1 MYEILA
7 TQMLA
12 PKIFEFEVKAPNV
25 ARKAKAGQF
34 LIVRL
39 HERGERIPLTI
50 ADYNRDKGSITIVFQ
65 VVGKTT
71 DELSTFKEGDKLA
84 DVVGPLGNPSELESG
99 KRVVLVGGGV
109 GIAPIYPI
117 ARSLKEMKN
126 EVISIIGSRSANLL
140 FWEDRMADV
149 SDRLIVC
156 TDDGTKGRKGFV
168 TNALEDLI
176 NEGKRID
183 KVWAIGPMIMMKFV
197 TSVTKKYNVPT
208 IVSLNTIMVD
218 GTGMCGACRCTID
231 GKIKFACAD
240 GPEFDAFKVDFDELL
255 KRAIRFKEE
264 EKIAYERYLKQG
276 RGV

>member
-7 TQMLA
+7 TRMLA

-25 ARKAKAGQF
+25 ARKAQAGQF
-34 LIVRL
+34 LIIRL

-50 ADYNRDKGSITIVFQ
+50 ADYNRDIGSITIVFQ

-84 DVVGPLGNPSELESG
+84 DVVGPLGNPSELENG
-99 KRVVLVGGGV
+99 KKVVLIGGGV

-117 ARSLKEMKN
+117 AKSLKEANN
-126 EVISIIGSRSANLL
+126 EIISIIGSRTAELL
-140 FWEDRMADV
+140 FWEDKMKQV

-168 TNALEDLI
+168 TEALEGLI
-176 NEGKRID
+176 NEGEKID
-183 KVWAIGPMIMMKFV
+183 RVWAIGPMIMMKFV
-197 TSVTKKYNVPT
+197 ASVAKKYNVPT
-208 IVSLNTIMVD
+208 TVSLNTIMVD
-218 GTGMCGACRCTID
+218 GTGMCGACRCTVD

-264 EKIAYERYLKQG
+264 EKIAYERYLKG
-276 RGV
+276 RGA

>member
-7 TQMLA
+7 TRMLA

-25 ARKAKAGQF
+25 ARKAQAGQF
-34 LIVRL
+34 LIIRL
-39 HERGERIPLTI
+39 HEKGERIPLTI
-50 ADYNRDKGSITIVFQ
+50 ADYNRDIGSITIVFQ

-84 DVVGPLGNPSELESG
+84 DIVGPLGNPSELENG
-99 KRVVLVGGGV
+99 KKVVLVGGGV

-117 ARSLKEMKN
+117 ARSLKEANN
-126 EVISIIGSRSANLL
+126 EIVSIIGSRTAELL
-140 FWEDRMADV
+140 FWEDKMKQV

-156 TDDGTKGRKGFV
+156 TDDGTKGKRGFV
-168 TNALEDLI
+168 TEALEDLI
-176 NEGKRID
+176 NEGEKID
-183 KVWAIGPMIMMKFV
+183 RVWAIGPMIMMKFV

-218 GTGMCGACRCTID
+218 GTGMCGACRCTVD

-264 EKIAYERYLKQG
+264 EKIAYERYLKG
-276 RGV
+276 RGA

>member
-7 TQMLA
+7 TRMLA

-25 ARKAKAGQF
+25 ARKAQAGQF
-34 LIVRL
+34 LIIRL

-50 ADYNRDKGSITIVFQ
+50 ADYNRDIGSITIVFQ

-84 DVVGPLGNPSELESG
+84 DVVGPLGNPSELENG
-99 KRVVLVGGGV
+99 KKVVLIGGGV

-117 ARSLKEMKN
+117 AKSLKEANN
-126 EVISIIGSRSANLL
+126 EVVSIIGSRTAELL
-140 FWEDRMADV
+140 FWEDKMKQV

-168 TNALEDLI
+168 TEALEGLI
-176 NEGKRID
+176 NEGEKID
-183 KVWAIGPMIMMKFV
+183 RVWAIGPMIMMKFV
-197 TSVTKKYNVPT
+197 ASVAKKYNVPT
-208 IVSLNTIMVD
+208 TVSLNTIMVD
-218 GTGMCGACRCTID
+218 GTGMCGACRCTVD

-264 EKIAYERYLKQG
+264 EKIAYERYLKG
-276 RGV
+276 RGA

>member
-7 TQMLA
+7 TRMLA

-25 ARKAKAGQF
+25 AKKAQAGQF
-34 LIVRL
+34 LIIRL

-50 ADYNRDKGSITIVFQ
+50 ADYNRDTGSITIVFQ

-84 DVVGPLGNPSELESG
+84 DVVGPLGNPSELENG
-99 KRVVLVGGGV
+99 KKVVLIGGGV

-117 ARSLKEMKN
+117 AKSLKEANN
-126 EVISIIGSRSANLL
+126 EIISIIGSRTAELL
-140 FWEDRMADV
+140 FWEDKMKQV

-168 TNALEDLI
+168 TEALEDLI
-176 NEGKRID
+176 NEGEKID
-183 KVWAIGPMIMMKFV
+183 RVWAIGPMIMMKFV

-264 EKIAYERYLKQG
+264 EKIAYERYLKG
-276 RGV
+276 RGA